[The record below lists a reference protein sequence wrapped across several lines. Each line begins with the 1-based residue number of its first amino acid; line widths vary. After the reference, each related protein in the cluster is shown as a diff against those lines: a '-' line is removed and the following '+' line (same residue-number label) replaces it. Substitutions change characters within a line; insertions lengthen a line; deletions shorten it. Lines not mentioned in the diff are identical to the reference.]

1 MRRITSL
8 TTGVVV
14 AVVLL
19 AASAVPVHAQG
30 ALTNK
35 RTFLTFSGPVEVP
48 GTTLP
53 AGRYIFQITNI
64 ASQTVWQV
72 LDATDRRLLT
82 QFFYVETRDRTTQE
96 QNAADNRPIGRF
108 HEAPQGMQP
117 AETRALGRLLFRK
130 LHRHLAG
137 EEMPA
142 GKEHAFHQLEQQER
156 AEEIADCGHHSKVPP
171 HQTHN
176 GVCIQAPSTTIQTR
190 VTGMNTFQPRRMIWS

>member
-1 MRRITSL
+1 MTRITSL
-8 TTGVVV
+8 TTSVVV

-48 GTTLP
+48 GATLP

-72 LDATDRRLLT
+72 LDANTRRLIT

-96 QNAADNRPIGRF
+96 QNAADNRPIVRF
-108 HEAPQGMQP
+108 HEAPEGMPPAVSVMYYPSDARGYMLVYPTVQAERIAAAAHQP
-117 AETRALGRLLFRK
+117 VPATDTDA
-130 LHRHLAG
+130 LAG
-137 EEMPA
+137 GIPA
-142 GKEHAFHQLEQQER
+142 IVTIRPETAR
-156 AEEIADCGHHSKVPP
+156 A
-171 HQTHN
+171 N
-176 GVCIQAPSTTIQTR
+176 GSVSIGS
-190 VTGMNTFQPRRMIWS
+190 GSGRR